1 MLLELGIYLITIL
14 SSMLVTFVVCMGIHK
29 IYNLLHPKK
38 DKPYRDIVMV
48 YEGDSLYKIA
58 SLIKEPQENI
68 YDVIEEIKKINNLKD
83 DRLAQGQLLEIPRGE
98 KVESK
103 T

>member
-38 DKPYRDIVMV
+38 NKPYRDIVMV

-68 YDVIEEIKKINNLKD
+68 YDVIAEIKKINNLKD